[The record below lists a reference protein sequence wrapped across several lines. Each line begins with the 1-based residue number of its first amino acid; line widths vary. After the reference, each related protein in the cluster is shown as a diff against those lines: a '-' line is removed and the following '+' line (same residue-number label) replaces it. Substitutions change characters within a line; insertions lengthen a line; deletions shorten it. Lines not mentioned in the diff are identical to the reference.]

1 MRLILFILLSS
12 LPCLTFSQT
21 VLYSENFNSGFGSFF
36 VNTPDVNSAMG
47 GYNQWLVNSVYA
59 GGTFVESCVGFGV
72 SIPNT
77 SNQPAAITG
86 SPQSGYMHIA
96 STDALNSGVSCTS
109 FQASDGGLLCN
120 GDETYFAKMSTD
132 VSTQGQ
138 SGVTFSFYWLC
149 SGSAS
154 NYGELYY
161 STNGG
166 TTWNLQSGSYYNSA
180 TWTAASLTNPAWDN
194 QSQLRFGFRFVNQQ
208 SFSAA
213 DPALAIDEVQIT
225 VPGNSGNVSAQIT
238 GVTGLSFCPGTSFDV
253 NYSATGTYNTG
264 NVFTVE
270 LSDAIGNFSDAQ
282 AIGSVSGTSSGV
294 ISCTIPTGTVAGGNY
309 RLRIRAS
316 NPNFVSDDF
325 GVNFTVLAV
334 PTIDF
339 IENPTGNNLEFAFG
353 CTSTGFVDWQWN
365 FGDGGTGSGVT
376 TNYTFS
382 NAGVYQVCLTGT
394 AANGCSA
401 TICKP
406 VIAVSSDISETEQI
420 TNIFPN
426 PTVSV
431 AIISW
436 QSPRTFI
443 ELFDLS
449 GRKLMRQT
457 VLGNSIEIDLSS
469 FENGLYLVRDN
480 FGKTSYV
487 VKKN

>member
-1 MRLILFILLSS
+1 MRQLLLILFSFLSS
-12 LPCLTFSQT
+12 LGFSQT
-21 VLYSENFNSGFGSFF
+21 VIYSENFNSGFGSFF
-36 VNTPDVNSAMG
+36 VNTPDVNSTVG
-47 GYNQWLVNSVYA
+47 GYNQWVVNSVYA
-59 GGTFVESCVGFGV
+59 GGTFVESCVGFDV

-138 SGVTFSFYWLC
+138 IGVTFSFYWLC

-154 NYGELYY
+154 NFGELYY

-180 TWTAASLTNPAWDN
+180 SWTAASLTNSAWDN

-225 VPGNSGNVSAQIT
+225 VPGNSGNVSTQIT
-238 GVTGLSFCPGTSFDV
+238 GVSGLSFCPGASFDV
-253 NYSATGTYNTG
+253 NYSATGTYNAG
-264 NVFTVE
+264 NVFTIE
-270 LSDAIGNFSDAQ
+270 LSDALGNFSAAQ
-282 AIGSVSGTSSGV
+282 AIGNVSGTSSGV
-294 ISCTIPTGTVAGGNY
+294 ISCTIPTGATAGSNY
-309 RLRIRAS
+309 RLRIRSS
-316 NPNFVSDDF
+316 NPNFVSNDF
-325 GVNFTVLAV
+325 GVNFAVLAV

-353 CTSTGFVDWQWN
+353 CTSPGFVDWQWN
-365 FGDGGTGSGVT
+365 FGDGGIGSGVT

-394 AANGCSA
+394 AANGCTA
-401 TICKP
+401 TLCKP
-406 VIAVSSDISETEQI
+406 VIAVSSDVNELEQV

-426 PTVSV
+426 PTASV
-431 AIISW
+431 ATISW
-436 QSPRTFI
+436 QSPRDFI
-443 ELFDLS
+443 ELYDLS

-487 VKKN
+487 VKGN